1 LRNGMAVDFFLFH
14 DKGDHFLH
22 GIDFDM
28 GFTQNFQFSKF
39 DLDEVNFLGD
49 NFYVPSDIDR
59 NLSENYGDWRI
70 PAPSYVVTVE
80 SPALCHRE
88 SPTQLLLS
96 YLEILKTLVKGGK
109 PERIRRITDAIKDR
123 ASPDWQEINTELSK
137 IASRQQDSKNLRN
150 LIFGAV

>member
-1 LRNGMAVDFFLFH
+1 
-14 DKGDHFLH
+14 
-22 GIDFDM
+22 
-28 GFTQNFQFSKF
+28 
-39 DLDEVNFLGD
+39 
-49 NFYVPSDIDR
+49 
-59 NLSENYGDWRI
+59 
-70 PAPSYVVTVE
+70 VVTVE
-80 SPALCHRE
+80 SPALCPRE
-88 SPTQLLLS
+88 SPTQLLLA